1 MKKRQF
7 LRSKVILQKE
17 HSFIYAF
24 IYAEIAQLV
33 EHFTRNEG
41 VAGSSPVFGFQ
52 EMAYLR
58 RLRQRRGCRIN
69 DKKII
74 DAAASF
80 CHFFA
85 EMFWLLIP
93 FWKNDVL

>member
-58 RLRQRRGCRIN
+58 RLRQRRSTRLG
-69 DKKII
+69 
-74 DAAASF
+74 A
-80 CHFFA
+80 
-85 EMFWLLIP
+85 LLRFIG
-93 FWKNDVL
+93 VLTTI